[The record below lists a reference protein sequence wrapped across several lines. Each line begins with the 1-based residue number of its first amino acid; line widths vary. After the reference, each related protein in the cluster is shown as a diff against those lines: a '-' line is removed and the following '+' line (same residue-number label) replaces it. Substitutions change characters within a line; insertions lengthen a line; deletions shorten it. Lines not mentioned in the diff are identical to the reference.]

1 MTFSLLWAYAF
12 IRRAPSG
19 WQVTAELLSNFS
31 VTNTHWRRKK
41 YSLSGCHIQ
50 IPYGEEVQR
59 GVWYTLSHSRWQFAV
74 LTFACLMLEPQ
85 GQIAEAM
92 HTVEEWVAGENRWQH
107 AALINFER
115 DVAERCIRQRET
127 KTVVWGKR
135 SSWRGHIH
143 WILRQSES
151 SQVCVSVYI
160 LKFVFLSASPPR
172 MCAYFPRKTLPKRLA
187 LLLEG
192 LVSNFTQSADGQVA
206 ANKPRSNFTKQN
218 LKWHKPKAYSSA
230 IGTRKKKKKRWI
242 HGNVHSKMARGRC
255 LNVPGAVLNL
265 WGAVNKQT
273 DSRAWKERV

>member
-12 IRRAPSG
+12 IRRAPG

-31 VTNTHWRRKK
+31 VTNTHGRRKK

-59 GVWYTLSHSRWQFAV
+59 GVWYTLSHSRWQYAV

-115 DVAERCIRQRET
+115 DVADRCIRQRET
-127 KTVVWGKR
+127 KTVVCGKR
-135 SSWRGHIH
+135 GSWRGHTR

-160 LKFVFLSASPPR
+160 LKFVFLCPLCGCVHIFLGRRCPSGLLFSWKGSFLILPSQQMDRLLQTSQEAISPNRIWSDTSPR
-172 MCAYFPRKTLPKRLA
+172 LTARL
-187 LLLEG
+187 
-192 LVSNFTQSADGQVA
+192 
-206 ANKPRSNFTKQN
+206 
-218 LKWHKPKAYSSA
+218 
-230 IGTRKKKKKRWI
+230 
-242 HGNVHSKMARGRC
+242 
-255 LNVPGAVLNL
+255 
-265 WGAVNKQT
+265 
-273 DSRAWKERV
+273 